1 MEYEID
7 GYKVYLS
14 WSDEDNSFIVEVPE
28 LSGCMS
34 DGKTVEE
41 ALANTHIVIDE
52 WLQIA
57 WEDYYF
63 GKSRE
68 NYDRT

>member
-1 MEYEID
+1 MEYEVD
-7 GYKVYLS
+7 GYKVNLS
-14 WSDEDNSFIVEVPE
+14 WSDEDNSFVTEVPE

-41 ALANTHIVIDE
+41 ALANTRVVINE

-57 WEDYYF
+57 WEDYYGI
-63 GKSRE
+63 GK
-68 NYDRT
+68 

>member
-1 MEYEID
+1 MEYTVD

-14 WSDEDNSFIVEVPE
+14 WSDEDNSFVVEVPE

-41 ALANTHIVIDE
+41 ALANTRVVISE

-57 WEDYYF
+57 WEDYYGI
-63 GKSRE
+63 GK
-68 NYDRT
+68 